1 MAAAEDFAKRLARS
15 EDALALLNVFLAHV
29 PFGMAVYRSDG
40 TLETVNE
47 AYRKIFGGDPPA
59 GYNIFREAQGGR
71 LDLWR
76 EARRAFD
83 GEVVHLPAQWHE
95 LSRRGGHGSGRV
107 AVETTLIPLGDKEG
121 RIPHV
126 VVVYSDVTQHLKAQE
141 EKEQAFARQQLL
153 LDRMPI
159 GVIMNNADHLYTSW
173 NPAAEIIFGWSRAEV
188 LGKHPVEVAA
198 PEYRADLLKLLHR
211 IKSGEMDAHGSRTRN
226 RTKDGRIIIC
236 EWHNTPLFDADG
248 KYTGKI
254 SMVQD
259 VTDRAEQE
267 EAVKASEARLRTI
280 LDRAPIGMVIN
291 DADYRYTY
299 WNPAAGRIFGHDP
312 AAVIGKTPIDVTVP
326 PEQKDIALQWMT
338 RLRGGAM
345 EAHDISENITRDGR
359 RIFCEWHNTPLFD
372 AKGNFTGKLS
382 MVQDVT
388 AAKLA
393 QEAIAEGREQL
404 ETTLRSIGDAVIA
417 TDPQGQVTLM
427 NPVAE

>member
-15 EDALALLNVFLAHV
+15 EDALALLNLFLAHV

-198 PEYRADLLKLLHR
+198 PEYRADLLKLLDR
-211 IKSGEMDAHGSRTRN
+211 IKSGEM
-226 RTKDGRIIIC
+226 
-236 EWHNTPLFDADG
+236 
-248 KYTGKI
+248 
-254 SMVQD
+254 
-259 VTDRAEQE
+259 
-267 EAVKASEARLRTI
+267 
-280 LDRAPIGMVIN
+280 
-291 DADYRYTY
+291 
-299 WNPAAGRIFGHDP
+299 
-312 AAVIGKTPIDVTVP
+312 
-326 PEQKDIALQWMT
+326 
-338 RLRGGAM
+338 
-345 EAHDISENITRDGR
+345 
-359 RIFCEWHNTPLFD
+359 
-372 AKGNFTGKLS
+372 
-382 MVQDVT
+382 
-388 AAKLA
+388 
-393 QEAIAEGREQL
+393 
-404 ETTLRSIGDAVIA
+404 
-417 TDPQGQVTLM
+417 
-427 NPVAE
+427 